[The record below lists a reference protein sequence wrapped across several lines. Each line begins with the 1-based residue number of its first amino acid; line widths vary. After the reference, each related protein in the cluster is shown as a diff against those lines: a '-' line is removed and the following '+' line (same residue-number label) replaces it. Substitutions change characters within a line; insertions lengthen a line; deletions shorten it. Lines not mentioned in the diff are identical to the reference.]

1 MILEKKIPLR
11 YWFDI
16 IKWDMIIVFCFSTIV
31 YLLSLFLPTFNV
43 PVSIGAFLG
52 TAIALVLS
60 FKLSQSY
67 DRWWEARKI
76 WGAIV
81 NDSRSLVVQTKN
93 FAKDL
98 SSIELQTIANRQIA
112 WCFVLG
118 QKLRGL
124 NHLNALEKYLPEEN
138 TEQLK
143 QHSNI
148 PLALIDMHSAD
159 FSKLLD
165 DKKINDFQ
173 YIQLDNTLVR
183 LVESMGKAER
193 IKNTV
198 FPRHYRLALHLF
210 IYIFLICL
218 SFALSD
224 LFSYVKIPLLMLISL
239 PFFLLEKVAFT
250 IQDPFENKP
259 TDISVTAIAYTIK
272 ANLKDVSG
280 QINYE
285 EKEHDDDWFYIM

>member
-1 MILEKKIPLR
+1 MILDKKIPLS
-11 YWFDI
+11 YWFSI

-31 YLLSLFLPTFNV
+31 YILSLFLPTFNV

-81 NDSRSLVVQTKN
+81 NDSRSLIVQTKN
-93 FAKDL
+93 FAKDI
-98 SSIELQTIANRQIA
+98 SPKDLQTIANRQIA
-112 WCFVLG
+112 WCFVFG
-118 QKLRGL
+118 QKLREL
-124 NHLNALEKYLPEEN
+124 DHIKALEKYLPEETN
-138 TEQLK
+138 TELK

-148 PLALIDMHSAD
+148 PLALIDKHSAD
-159 FSKLLD
+159 FTALLET
-165 DKKINDFQ
+165 KKINDFQ

-259 TDISVTAIAYTIK
+259 TDISVTAISHTIK

-280 QINYE
+280 QVNYE
-285 EKEHDDDWFYIM
+285 EKEHDEDWFYIM